1 MTWRILPAAL
11 VLTLGAF
18 AGAQE
23 RTAPDVQ
30 KLEQVARQL
39 NLTPAQEVRLLP
51 ILRNEAPKL
60 KAIKEDSSLSPMQK
74 MEQVKAL
81 HNQTDPQVKSI
92 LNPAQY
98 QKLQEMRRQEL
109 EQAIRRRLNQ

>member
-1 MTWRILPAAL
+1 
-11 VLTLGAF
+11 
-18 AGAQE
+18 
-23 RTAPDVQ
+23 
-30 KLEQVARQL
+30 
-39 NLTPAQEVRLLP
+39 
-51 ILRNEAPKL
+51 
-60 KAIKEDSSLSPMQK
+60 MQK